1 MMLDA
6 KLLRENPV
14 SVENMLKRR
23 GIDFPLDELI
33 ALDKKRRQLIVE
45 LQDFRHRKNMLAHTI
60 AQKRAQTEKTDSI
73 NTELNDMKEVSN
85 KIIEL
90 EKEQESVQSKF
101 LNLML
106 SIPNLLHESVPSGSS
121 ERQNVVVKEY
131 GHKTVK
137 TSLSPKD
144 HIDIATSLDLI
155 ELERAAK
162 ISGARFYFLKNELV
176 KMNQALLNFG
186 LDYLSYSGYTLTQPP
201 YMIRREAME
210 GAIILGDF
218 EQVIYK
224 VDGEDLYMIGTSEHA
239 VVSMHMDEILEGKKL
254 PSRYASVSPCF
265 RKEAGAHGRDMKGI
279 FRVHQFEKVEQVVF
293 CRPEDSWKEHE
304 RMLDLTEKF
313 YEKLGIP
320 YRTVLLCSADLGKV
334 SAKTYDI
341 EGWFPGQG
349 SYRELVSCSNCLDY
363 QARRLR
369 IRFRDNTNE
378 ETKLV
383 HTLNSTL
390 VATERTMVSI
400 IENYQTDNG
409 TIEVPEILQKY
420 MGDIKEMKVSNSP
433 KIPTAERNQI

>member
-1 MMLDA
+1 MLDA

-45 LQDFRHRKNMLAHTI
+45 LQDFRHRKNMLAHSV

-73 NTELNDMKEVSN
+73 NTELDDMKEVSN
-85 KIIEL
+85 AIIEL

-101 LNLML
+101 LNLMM

-121 ERQNVVVKEY
+121 ERENVVVKEY
-131 GHKTVK
+131 GYKAVK

-155 ELERAAK
+155 DLERAAK

-186 LDYLSYSGYTLTQPP
+186 LDYLSHSGYTLTQPP

-341 EGWFPGQG
+341 EGWFPGQD

-409 TIEVPEILQKY
+409 TIEVPE
-420 MGDIKEMKVSNSP
+420 
-433 KIPTAERNQI
+433 